1 MEFAAL
7 SIPAVI
13 IITVSS
19 TIIFVS
25 NDWRWTIGSLGL
37 QYLGVYI
44 LVGLSWPADLAAIK
58 LVIGWMS
65 ASILGITQINYP
77 IWTFRKPRWPTELIF
92 RLMMAGIVILTV
104 ASIAYLALEWVPEI
118 DINQSWGGLVLLGI
132 GLVQLGFSSR
142 EFRMVLSLLTLMAG
156 FEILYSVVEASTLV
170 AGLLAV
176 INLGIA
182 LVGAYLMTLPTRGQE
197 I

>member
-65 ASILGITQINYP
+65 ASILGITKINYP

>member
-1 MEFAAL
+1 MEFEAL

-19 TIIFVS
+19 TIIFVI

>member
-1 MEFAAL
+1 MDFAAL

-13 IITVSS
+13 ILSVSS

-25 NDWRWTIGSLGL
+25 NDWRWTIGALGL

-58 LVIGWMS
+58 LVIGWMA
-65 ASILGITQINYP
+65 ASILGITQVNYSV
-77 IWTFRKPRWPTELIF
+77 WTFRIPSWPTEIIF
-92 RLMMAGIVILTV
+92 RLMIAGLVFLTV
-104 ASIAYLALEWVPEI
+104 ASLAFQALDWIPEI
-118 DINQSWGGLVLLGI
+118 DINQSWGGLALLGI
-132 GLVQLGFSSR
+132 GLLQLGFSAR
-142 EFRMVLSLLTLMAG
+142 DFRTVLSLLTILAG

-170 AGLLAV
+170 AGFMAA

-182 LVGAYLMTLPTRGQE
+182 LAGAYLMTLPTGGQE
-197 I
+197 T